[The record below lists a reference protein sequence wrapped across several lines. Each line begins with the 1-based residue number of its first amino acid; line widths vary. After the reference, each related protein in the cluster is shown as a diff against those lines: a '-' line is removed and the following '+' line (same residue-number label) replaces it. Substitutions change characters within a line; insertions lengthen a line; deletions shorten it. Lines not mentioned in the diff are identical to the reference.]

1 MKRKTHNSLIES
13 LQIILPIAKGAVNQL
28 KMLAPREGTW
38 INDNHAGYEDE
49 VQALV
54 TIEQYLE
61 YLKVKNND
69 IKIRIPK
76 SKKKE
81 WFGGDKICPFPEDL

>member
-1 MKRKTHNSLIES
+1 MKKKTHNSLIES

-38 INDNHAGYEDE
+38 IGDGHGGYEDE
-49 VQALV
+49 VQALE
-54 TIEQYLE
+54 TIEQYLK
-61 YLKVKNND
+61 YLKTESND

-76 SKKKE
+76 PKKKE
-81 WFGGDKICPFPEDL
+81 WFGGDKTCPFPEDL